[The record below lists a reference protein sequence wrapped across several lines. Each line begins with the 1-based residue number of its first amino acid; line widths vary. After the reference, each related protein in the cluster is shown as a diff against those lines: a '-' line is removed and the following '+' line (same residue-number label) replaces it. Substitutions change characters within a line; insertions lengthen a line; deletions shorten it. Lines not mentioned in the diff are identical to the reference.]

1 MQNPLLFRCTPEVFD
16 AEPAGGSVSAMIMY
30 RPMVFIVLGL
40 AALFSGCMSSSQMS
54 RIDANRTLYES
65 WPLDM
70 QQAVLD
76 GKVVPG
82 MTPDMVRMAI
92 GKPTEVTTR
101 SNGGPGDEVWI
112 YRKGGDDGGGLGG
125 LGGMGGPNI
134 GLGGSLG
141 GIGINTASGMGTS
154 IGTGIGTAIGPNVGI
169 GTSIGTNIGAGL
181 PAPSSSGPAEERDV
195 VFQDGVV
202 LRADAEP

>member
-1 MQNPLLFRCTPEVFD
+1 
-16 AEPAGGSVSAMIMY
+16 
-30 RPMVFIVLGL
+30 
-40 AALFSGCMSSSQMS
+40 MS
-54 RIDANRTLYES
+54 RIDANRALYES

-92 GKPTEVTTR
+92 GKPTEITTR
-101 SNGGPGDEVWI
+101 ANGGSGDEVWI
-112 YRKGGDDGGGLGG
+112 YRKGGDDGGGFGG
-125 LGGMGGPNI
+125 LGGPNI

-181 PAPSSSGPAEERDV
+181 PAPSSPAEERDV

>member
-1 MQNPLLFRCTPEVFD
+1 MVIRAQKYLLPLVLVAVVFT
-16 AEPAGGSVSAMIMY
+16 
-30 RPMVFIVLGL
+30 
-40 AALFSGCMSSSQMS
+40 GCMSSSQMS
-54 RIDANRTLYES
+54 RIDSNRALYES

-92 GKPTEVTTR
+92 GQPTEVTSR
-101 SNGGPGDEVWI
+101 SGAGSGDEVWI
-112 YRKGGDDGGGLGG
+112 YRKGGDDGGGLG
-125 LGGMGGPNI
+125 LGGPNI

-141 GIGINTASGMGTS
+141 GIGINTGSGMGTS
-154 IGTGIGTAIGPNVGI
+154 IGTGIGTNIGSHLGI
-169 GTSIGTNIGAGL
+169 GTSVGTSLGTGL
-181 PAPSSSGPAEERDV
+181 PAMSTPAEERDV

-202 LRADAEP
+202 LRADAEQ

>member
-1 MQNPLLFRCTPEVFD
+1 M
-16 AEPAGGSVSAMIMY
+16 MIH
-30 RPMVFIVLGL
+30 RPMSFLPLML
-40 AALFSGCMSSSQMS
+40 AAALLAGCTSSSQMS
-54 RIDANRTLYES
+54 RIDSNRALYES

-92 GKPTEVTTR
+92 GKPTEITSR
-101 SNGGPGDEVWI
+101 SNGGSGDEVWI
-112 YRKGGDDGGGLGG
+112 YRKGGDDGGGLG
-125 LGGMGGPNI
+125 LGGLGGPNI

-141 GIGINTASGMGTS
+141 GIGVNTGSGMGTS
-154 IGTGIGTAIGPNVGI
+154 IGTGIGTNIGPNVGI
-169 GTSIGTNIGAGL
+169 GTSIGTNLGMGL
-181 PAPSSSGPAEERDV
+181 PAPSSPVEERDV